1 MIFALEKR
9 LITSR
14 VNESFMRENKEEK
27 SVTVEIDT
35 VPGVVARAFAPT
47 VSIWQPLAFVHLHSA
62 RMLCEKAV
70 DIEASYDGSQQS
82 LYTYWDDVTGSIFAS
97 TAFLEALI
105 NETFV
110 RAIKRAKGE
119 PEDAVKNFSNNTVAS
134 MAQAWRQGIDWSN
147 EPSLPQFLTQKYSKP
162 PAQSHWYV
170 LDKYQ
175 LALYLADKAPYKKP
189 LEKTGNVWQDVRCLT
204 KLRNSLTHHEPETVS
219 FPPNADPYDAET
231 ERTTQLLRGLLKRN
245 LRSPLYGEGS
255 ILSFLGSACGNWA
268 VDSSSTLAKEFRDKM
283 ALNPESIPGL

>member
-1 MIFALEKR
+1 
-9 LITSR
+9 
-14 VNESFMRENKEEK
+14 MRENDEK
-27 SVTVEIDT
+27 KSATVEIDT

-70 DIEASYDGSQQS
+70 DVEASYDGSQQS
-82 LYTYWDDVTGSIFAS
+82 LYTYWDYVTGSIFAS

-147 EPSLPQFLTQKYSKP
+147 EPSLLPFLTQKYSKP

-175 LALYLADKAPYKKP
+175 LALYLAEKAPYKKP

-204 KLRNSLTHHEPETVS
+204 KLRNSLTHHEPENRFFSTECQILTSRNRTNDATV
-219 FPPNADPYDAET
+219 EGIT
-231 ERTTQLLRGLLKRN
+231 QTQLKRAP
-245 LRSPLYGEGS
+245 SM
-255 ILSFLGSACGNWA
+255 AKA
-268 VDSSSTLAKEFRDKM
+268 VFSLF
-283 ALNPESIPGL
+283 